1 MHDYDTLKQKY
12 SIKVNQTIDTPIMVF
27 DYFELGEVF
36 LSLAALLVFGIII
49 YSWQLM
55 FLSLLFTLGVAPVI
69 RRRNKKGVFFHWP
82 YKHLGMRLPGLVN
95 PRGNKKFSD

>member
-1 MHDYDTLKQKY
+1 MQSYDSIKQKH
-12 SIKVNQTIDTPIMVF
+12 SQRVNQTIDTPIMVF

-36 LSLAALLVFGIII
+36 AALGALLLFGIII

-55 FLSLLFTLGVAPVI
+55 FLSLFVTLGIAPIV
-69 RRRNKKGVFFHWP
+69 RRKNKKGIFFHWP
-82 YKHLGMRLPGLVN
+82 YRHLGMRLPGLVN

>member
-1 MHDYDTLKQKY
+1 MHNYDSLKQKY
-12 SIKVNQTIDTPIMVF
+12 SQRVNQTIDTPIMVF

-36 LSLAALLVFGIII
+36 AALGALLLFGIII

-55 FLSLLFTLGVAPVI
+55 FLSLFVTLGMAPI
-69 RRRNKKGVFFHWP
+69 ARRRNKKGIFFHWP
-82 YKHLGMRLPGLVN
+82 YRRLGMRLPGLVN